1 MAISITK
8 TLQGLITIENSVGG
22 YTYATLVLPTLT
34 GTALPNALDNSTIEE
49 VYICNSNTDGLTLY
63 LPAISLFKG
72 AKNVKIYVNINAGGG
87 DITIV
92 PYNDEELNIN
102 TINGST
108 GSQSITGF
116 GAAGYLHIT
125 SDNNW
130 MFLNALSRD

>member
-1 MAISITK
+1 MAIYITK
-8 TLQGLITIENSVGG
+8 TLQGLITIEDAGSSGTNV
-22 YTYATLVLPTLT
+22 TLVLPTLT

-49 VYICNSNTDGLTLY
+49 VYICNNNNNGASLY

-72 AKNVKIYVNINAGGG
+72 AKNVKIYVNINVGPG
-87 DITIV
+87 DIQII

-102 TINGST
+102 TINGSI
-108 GSQSITGF
+108 GSQNITGF

-130 MFLNALSRD
+130 MFLKALSRD

>member
-1 MAISITK
+1 MAFPTTR
-8 TLQGLITIENSVGG
+8 TLQGLISIDSV
-22 YTYATLVLPTLT
+22 TDCTLVLPTLT

-49 VYICNSNTDGLTLY
+49 VYISINHNEGGALF

-87 DITIV
+87 SIQIR

-102 TINGST
+102 TINGSVGNKT
-108 GSQSITGF
+108 ITGF